1 MFDYLLLPYGSHPS
15 LKSSDP
21 KVEGCKVPAG
31 LSEYGWK
38 RVSGE
43 SVPASETVETTK
55 TGIVK
60 FLGSG
65 LLPEMEVAL
74 QLLIAAADTRHG
86 VSCTSDIQ
94 NWQLSGVIDWNDLEL
109 VRKNPHPTEVNAGGY
124 IGAPPNCRPECII
137 NGDCNRQ
144 QACSNQHCIN
154 PCDGACGLNSECTVR
169 NHLPICKCPRG
180 YDGDPFR

>member
-1 MFDYLLLPYGSHPS
+1 MMQ
-15 LKSSDP
+15 SS
-21 KVEGCKVPAG
+21 C
-31 LSEYGWK
+31 
-38 RVSGE
+38 R
-43 SVPASETVETTK
+43 SVSETVETIK
-55 TGIVK
+55 TFIVK

-109 VRKNPHPTEVNAGGY
+109 VRKTPHPTEVNAGGY

-154 PCDGACGLNSECTVR
+154 PCYGVCGLNSECTVR
-169 NHLPICKCPRG
+169 NHLPICKCSRG